1 MVNDRV
7 ATRNM
12 FQPESVEFRNI
23 TRLMSTVEK
32 VINHT
37 AFPTIFQNDLYVQLM
52 IFLFYIIQKAKNH
65 GSFTC
70 TDKSFEFKKFLP

>member
-37 AFPTIFQNDLYVQLM
+37 AFPTIF
-52 IFLFYIIQKAKNH
+52 
-65 GSFTC
+65 
-70 TDKSFEFKKFLP
+70 